1 MSKDDAWKINHD
13 LLFIVDLDWW
23 SLHKGTGH
31 QIFGVP
37 FTTWACDEHGPQM
50 LGVPFTTPCQCKVN
64 ELKNKFTRTM
74 SDLCTYICVC

>member
-13 LLFIVDLDWW
+13 LLFIVDLDSW

-31 QIFGVP
+31 QIF
-37 FTTWACDEHGPQM
+37 
-50 LGVPFTTPCQCKVN
+50 GVPFTTPCQCKVN

-74 SDLCTYICVC
+74 SDLCSYICVC